1 MKNTSLLRKIAIF
14 ILIIDA
20 LILVS
25 FMFDLGFLYKF
36 SKSVIENFSFSPDL
50 TKWLEIILL
59 LITGSSQVPI
69 FLENKRNKIIAIVI
83 TVLSFVIYFAAA
95 YFYTNGYHYNFDGK
109 VNWYIVTPS
118 CEIKFSDSP
127 GIDPEYGFSYKKV
140 DSNVIIAHKWLKG
153 ERADKLGRAFQFCEE
168 INSTVKIYDNPFS
181 THPCEIRPICSKE
194 QLEKYQ
200 HQQDAILKQ
209 QTKKQNLETIKKLLK
224 EALDKSKKCSSNN
237 DCEYEIAL
245 DLINQAR
252 NVDPSYSKLRDFVI
266 VENKVAKIHKATCQF
281 NQNREIIESVED
293 PENKPINELKES
305 ISSPE
310 VLESLESKNTSQPAP
325 LLKSPEPRKI
335 FPSPNNVETLPK
347 YSKALMVAVAKGQRD
362 RVEQLLLSI
371 EDINAQD
378 EFGKTALIIAI
389 ENNHDKL
396 ATFLLEKQAD
406 INIEDKYAMTALL
419 LAAKGGHN
427 QLAAKILLKGAN
439 INHQNKKGETAL
451 ILAARGGH
459 DEVVRCLLLNRANT
473 KLKDNS
479 GLAAIDHAIQN
490 KKAQVIDI
498 LKGFPK

>member
-1 MKNTSLLRKIAIF
+1 MKNNSLSRKIAIF

-25 FMFDLGFLYKF
+25 FMFDLGFLYKL
-36 SKSVIENFSFSPDL
+36 SKSVIENVDFPLSL
-50 TKWLEIILL
+50 AKWLEILLL
-59 LITGSSQVPI
+59 LITGGSQVPL
-69 FLENKRNKIIAIVI
+69 FFKSKRNKIIAIVI
-83 TVLSFVIYFAAA
+83 TALSFVIYFAAA

-109 VNWYIVTPS
+109 VNWYILTPS

-127 GIDPEYGFSYKKV
+127 GLDHEYGFSYKKV
-140 DSNVIIAHKWLKG
+140 DSNVIIAHKWSKG
-153 ERADKLGRAFQFCEE
+153 ERADNLGRAFQFCKE

-181 THPCEIRPICSKE
+181 TPDCEIRPICSRE

-252 NVDPSYSKLRDFVI
+252 NVDSSYSKLHDFVI
-266 VENKVAKIHKATCQF
+266 VENKVAKIHKANCQS
-281 NQNREIIESVED
+281 NQIKETIEPIED
-293 PENKPINELKES
+293 PENKPVSQPNEF
-305 ISSPE
+305 IFSPKVSE
-310 VLESLESKNTSQPAP
+310 LLESKNTSQPAP
-325 LLKSPEPRKI
+325 PLKAPEPRKI
-335 FPSPNNVETLPK
+335 FSSSNNVETLPK
-347 YSKALMVAVAKGQRD
+347 YNKALMIAVAKGQRD

-371 EDINAQD
+371 ENINAQY

-406 INIEDKYAMTALL
+406 INIEDKYAMTGLL

-459 DEVVRCLLLNRANT
+459 DEVVRCLLLNRADT

-498 LKGFPK
+498 LKRYPK

>member
-1 MKNTSLLRKIAIF
+1 MKNNNLLRKIAIF

-36 SKSVIENFSFSPDL
+36 SKSVIENFNFSPSL

-127 GIDPEYGFSYKKV
+127 GIDHEYGFSYKKV
-140 DSNVIIAHKWLKG
+140 DSNVIIAHKWSKG

-181 THPCEIRPICSKE
+181 TYPCEIRAVCSRE

-200 HQQDAILKQ
+200 DQQDTILKQ

-237 DCEYEIAL
+237 CEYEIAI

-252 NVDPSYSKLRDFVI
+252 NVDPSYSKLRDFVS
-266 VENKVAKIHKATCQF
+266 VENKVAKIHQANCQS
-281 NQNREIIESVED
+281 NQNRETIEPIED
-293 PENKPINELKES
+293 PENKPINEPKES
-305 ISSPE
+305 ISFPE
-310 VLESLESKNTSQPAP
+310 VLESLESKNTSQPAQP
-325 LLKSPEPRKI
+325 LKVPQPRT
-335 FPSPNNVETLPK
+335 FLPSANNVETLPK
-347 YSKALMVAVAKGQRD
+347 YSKALMIAVAKGQRD
-362 RVEQLLLSI
+362 RVEQLLLNI

-427 QLAAKILLKGAN
+427 QLATKILLKGAN

-451 ILAARGGH
+451 ILAAKSGH

-479 GLAAIDHAIQN
+479 GLAALDHAIQN

-498 LKGFPK
+498 LKRFPK

>member
-1 MKNTSLLRKIAIF
+1 MKNNNLLRKIAIF
-14 ILIIDA
+14 ILIVDA

-36 SKSVIENFSFSPDL
+36 SKSVIGNFNFSPTL
-50 TKWLEIILL
+50 TKWLEIILSF
-59 LITGSSQVPI
+59 ITGSSQVPI
-69 FLENKRNKIIAIVI
+69 FLENKRNKIIAVVI
-83 TVLSFVIYFAAA
+83 TVLSFVIYFATA

-109 VNWYIVTPS
+109 VNWYILTPS
-118 CEIKFSDSP
+118 CEIKFSNNP
-127 GIDPEYGFSYKKV
+127 GINYEYGFSYKKV
-140 DSNVIIAHKWLKG
+140 DSNVIIAHKWLNG
-153 ERADKLGRAFQFCEE
+153 ERADKLGRQFQFCEE
-168 INSTVKIYDNPFS
+168 INNIVRVYDSPFS
-181 THPCEIRPICSKE
+181 THPCEIRPLCSRE

-200 HQQDAILKQ
+200 RQQNTILKQ
-209 QTKKQNLETIKKLLK
+209 QTKKQNLATIKTLLK

-237 DCEYEIAL
+237 CEYEIAI

-252 NVDPSYSKLRDFVI
+252 NVDPTYSNLRDFVS
-266 VENKVAKIHKATCQF
+266 VENKVAKIHQANCQS
-281 NQNREIIESVED
+281 NQNKETVELVEE
-293 PENKPINELKES
+293 PEKKSFSQSKELTHF
-305 ISSPE
+305 PE
-310 VLESLESKNTSQPAP
+310 VSEVVEAKNTSQPAQP
-325 LLKSPEPRKI
+325 LKVPQPRT
-335 FPSPNNVETLPK
+335 FLPSSSNVETLPK

-396 ATFLLEKQAD
+396 ATFLLEKKAD
-406 INIEDKYAMTALL
+406 VNIEDKDSMTALL

-451 ILAARGGH
+451 ILAAQSGH

-479 GLAAIDHAIQN
+479 GLAALDHAIQN
-490 KKAQVIDI
+490 KKAQDIDI